1 MYRWNM
7 ELANEL
13 DIIPA
18 EANSPPQNVTAR
30 CEISLHSRQDSEPAM
45 KNVRWN
51 VAGIHRQ
58 PTTDRFS
65 NSSLWT
71 STNPSRTSGPK
82 DLNMPGNR
90 KLANAQPPTTYQAQL
105 SSNVR
110 CWCLCSGFWW
120 CWPRMV
126 DDGDDLLSLSM
137 YDDSSGSDLESPASG
152 SLQLTIVSFAISG
165 V

>member
-1 MYRWNM
+1 MYKNKDFIFYNIGGVNIFYFCMSKNVHVKDPTLKSTTW
-7 ELANEL
+7 ESC
-13 DIIPA
+13 DIYTQQSAYIIMSDH
-18 EANSPPQNVTAR
+18 NNRYRFWHV
-30 CEISLHSRQDSEPAM
+30 PAM

-110 CWCLCSGFWW
+110 CWCSYSGCWW
-120 CWPRMV
+120 YWPRMV
-126 DDGDDLLSLSM
+126 DDGDD
-137 YDDSSGSDLESPASG
+137 PAARRE
-152 SLQLTIVSFAISG
+152 T
-165 V
+165 

>member
-1 MYRWNM
+1 MLKNVHVIDPTLKSTTWKSWEIYTQQAAYIVMSYFINRYRFWH
-7 ELANEL
+7 
-13 DIIPA
+13 
-18 EANSPPQNVTAR
+18 V
-30 CEISLHSRQDSEPAM
+30 PAM

-105 SSNVR
+105 SSNVW
-110 CWCLCSGFWW
+110 CWCSCSGCWW

-126 DDGDDLLSLSM
+126 DDGDD
-137 YDDSSGSDLESPASG
+137 PAG
-152 SLQLTIVSFAISG
+152 RRET
-165 V
+165 